1 MWSNGEDVHR
11 DTRRCPPLTPPWHQ
25 EMSSS
30 PACRDCFVGAWPVQH
45 VATARA
51 KIVSPCLD
59 MRLVSSD
66 WCPATGVQRLVSS
79 KWCPANGVQWLVSSD
94 WCPATSVQ
102 QLVSSDWCC
111 AMKWLLSLSLSEHS
125 PPPGSD
131 MWTPRCCSAAAVW
144 GCRLHAQQFKLLFLW
159 WHHHST
165 ASWSGSGHYQA
176 CEVNMCVISVFV
188 PSQCLYLHC
197 LPQPYS
203 FMCV

>member
-1 MWSNGEDVHR
+1 MVKMFTVTPGDVRLWHHH
-11 DTRRCPPLTPPWHQ
+11 DIKRCPAPQPVETVLLEPGLSN
-25 EMSSS
+25 M
-30 PACRDCFVGAWPVQH
+30 WPQLELKLCLH
-45 VATARA
+45 VWT
-51 KIVSPCLD
+51 C
-59 MRLVSSD
+59 D
-66 WCPATGVQRLVSS
+66 WCPATDVQQLVSS
-79 KWCPANGVQWLVSSD
+79 DWCPANGVQWLVSSD